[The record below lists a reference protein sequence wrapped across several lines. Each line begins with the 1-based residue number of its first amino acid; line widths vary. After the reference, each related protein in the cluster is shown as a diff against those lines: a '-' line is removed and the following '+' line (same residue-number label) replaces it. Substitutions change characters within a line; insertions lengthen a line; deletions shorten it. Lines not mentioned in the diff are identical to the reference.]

1 MWLIIITHNTDVIG
15 GTLMY
20 EKISEQGKRA
30 EKVAKVKAKIF
41 KEIEQCLKKNIQ
53 DFQYCLKQK
62 ETDKE
67 YLDYLVQESFALIQL
82 REYIEKEERFF
93 IHRDRYPA
101 LDTIVYYVS
110 DKTLNI
116 WLQEDYNFALR
127 FLVEF
132 ENLEIPDVFIMLDEN
147 FLEFNIA
154 TIMDRALY
162 KEK

>member
-1 MWLIIITHNTDVIG
+1 M
-15 GTLMY
+15 
-20 EKISEQGKRA
+20 
-30 EKVAKVKAKIF
+30 
-41 KEIEQCLKKNIQ
+41 
-53 DFQYCLKQK
+53 
-62 ETDKE
+62 
-67 YLDYLVQESFALIQL
+67 DYLVQESFALIQL

-116 WLQEDYNFALR
+116 WLQEDFNFALR

-132 ENLEIPDVFIMLDEN
+132 ENLEIPDVFIMLDED

-154 TIMDRALY
+154 SIMDKVLY
-162 KEK
+162 DKKTETK